1 MESTYKLRI
10 KNSQINIKKDKRF
23 LLSFPHKH
31 LLDCSIE
38 ETEDESI
45 FIFDI
50 SEQSKLSEALD
61 LKLKDKYRLLYNV
74 GELNTISDKYI
85 VDISP
90 DNLVYD
96 VNLIPSL
103 LFRDKARADEED
115 SFLPRYKALVA
126 YVLKPNLG
134 FEDYYVGGNEF
145 YIKYKELKQLAAI
158 ESTKDLRAWLLSM
171 YKSLEEYINNKTRSI
186 SIRNYKLI
194 KVFMPVM
201 LGIAVLSL
209 AYSLYLYKHDF
220 VFKDRI
226 IKAHELYL
234 SMDYVKL
241 EESLQNIKL
250 DRLPTESKYILARA
264 YVSTEGLTPK
274 QRENVLSAMSLNID
288 SHVYDFWILIGRLKF
303 ADAIDMAK
311 RLGDKEMLLFAYI
324 KEFNYLK
331 ADLSKSGEEK
341 ASRISE
347 LEKLIEEMKKTTEN
361 VNQ

>member
-1 MESTYKLRI
+1 M
-10 KNSQINIKKDKRF
+10 
-23 LLSFPHKH
+23 
-31 LLDCSIE
+31 
-38 ETEDESI
+38 
-45 FIFDI
+45 
-50 SEQSKLSEALD
+50 
-61 LKLKDKYRLLYNV
+61 
-74 GELNTISDKYI
+74 
-85 VDISP
+85 
-90 DNLVYD
+90 
-96 VNLIPSL
+96 IPSL

-134 FEDYYVGGNEF
+134 FEDYYVGGDEF
-145 YIKYKELKQLAAI
+145 YIKHKELKQLAAI

-171 YKSLEEYINNKTRSI
+171 YKSLEEYINTKTRSI
-186 SIRNYKLI
+186 SIRNYKFI

-341 ASRISE
+341 AARISE

>member
-23 LLSFPHKH
+23 LLSFPCKY

-45 FIFDI
+45 FIFDL
-50 SEQSKLSEALD
+50 SEQSKFSEALD

-103 LFRDKARADEED
+103 LFRDKTRADIED
-115 SFLPRYKALVA
+115 SFLSRYKALIA
-126 YVLKPNLG
+126 YVLKPSLG
-134 FEDYYVGGNEF
+134 FEDYYVGGDEF
-145 YIKYKELKQLAAI
+145 YIKHKELKQLAGI

-171 YKSLEEYINNKTRSI
+171 YKSREEHINTKTKSI

-194 KVFMPVM
+194 KVFMPIM
-201 LGIAVLSL
+201 LGLTVSSF
-209 AYSLYLYKHDF
+209 AYSLYLYKYDF
-220 VFKDRI
+220 VFKDRL
-226 IKAHELYL
+226 IKAYQLYL
-234 SMDYVKL
+234 SMDYVNL
-241 EESLQNIKL
+241 EDTLRNIKL

-264 YVSTEGLTPK
+264 
-274 QRENVLSAMSLNID
+274 
-288 SHVYDFWILIGRLKF
+288 
-303 ADAIDMAK
+303 
-311 RLGDKEMLLFAYI
+311 
-324 KEFNYLK
+324 
-331 ADLSKSGEEK
+331 
-341 ASRISE
+341 
-347 LEKLIEEMKKTTEN
+347 
-361 VNQ
+361 